1 MFVFLLAS
9 LSFWLTKQVHLVLGD
24 PREDLFF
31 FVHLVSECLRGSS
44 VLTKV
49 ETSLTKKKKKVKI
62 MEVALLLF
70 EDLPCF
76 FLESFLLLLRFF

>member
-1 MFVFLLAS
+1 M
-9 LSFWLTKQVHLVLGD
+9 LGD

-31 FVHLVSECLRGSS
+31 VVHLVSECLRGSS

-76 FLESFLLLLRFF
+76 FLESFPSRKSLPWNFRQILTRKNVLAF